1 MLKSSEDYFSTALP
15 KPGNLKAEREAC
27 KQSKRA
33 IADDLVKEANKIN
46 SGFSLQDETSM
57 KKQILKPNKEKKNLS
72 SKCRQIIRQCE
83 GKIPSIAKK
92 NRVASVSSKT
102 EDFDSNSSTKK
113 LTEEVHLEAKVKLI
127 DACKGFSLK
136 SSSGSLLLV
145 TVLQIML
152 KVTNRMTSKYQTVHL
167 LKSFVLYS

>member
-1 MLKSSEDYFSTALP
+1 MLKSYEDNFSTVLP
-15 KPGNLKAEREAC
+15 KPGNLKPEREAYN
-27 KQSKRA
+27 QSERA
-33 IADDLVKEANKIN
+33 TADDLVKEANEIN

-57 KKQILKPNKEKKNLS
+57 EKQNLKPDKEKKNIS
-72 SKCRQIIRQCE
+72 SKCRQIIRRCE
-83 GKIPSIAKK
+83 RKIPSIAKK

-113 LTEEVHLEAKVKLI
+113 LTEEVHLEAKLKLI

-152 KVTNRMTSKYQTVHL
+152 KVTNRITSKY
-167 LKSFVLYS
+167 